1 LKDIKT
7 KPKTI
12 KRSLSP
18 AEDIKTVMKRQYIRQ
33 KIAVKPQ
40 TSKPQQQEDKP
51 ENYATDAVEN
61 ATHGLADTAYHQSKS
76 YVQNKIKK
84 HKAEKI
90 REKETSAT
98 SSDTDLTEIITSQHN
113 NTEKTGDSLH
123 TDGELRNTPKQQNED
138 VLHNTSLPHEQRQQY
153 VERKPKRQIEPIS
166 DAKRSTPHSEVDMP
180 TAKTQVQVK
189 TKDYYIKTHQQP
201 RKAAYRLTPNTPKQ
215 NTPTSTLPYSNKN
228 AVLKNKKSTFSLK
241 HSARTDI
248 SKVKN
253 MAVKT
258 QKQITKQAAKQ
269 AVKRSAKVARQTAQ
283 ATKTTVKATTR
294 IAVKM
299 AQAVVAMAKGIISS
313 IAAVGG
319 GTVLLVVLILIIT
332 VAAIAASPFGI
343 FISEETNEGIPV
355 SAIVA
360 ECNQEFT
367 QKIEEIENANTYDHV
382 EMQGVQ
388 ADWSEVLAVFA
399 VKIAGTDDDTAQDVV
414 IIDENKKDLL
424 KEVFWD
430 MNSIS
435 SHLEQENE
443 ENISYITITSK
454 TSDDMISE
462 YRFTQRQQE
471 ALATLLE
478 NSAVLLSATQNLTI
492 IDADAIDVLSN
503 LPQNLSAE
511 RKAVVKAA
519 CSLVGKVNYFWGG
532 KSSAI
537 GWDSNWGK
545 MMRVTADGS
554 STTGT
559 MRPFGLD
566 CSGFVT
572 WTFINSEMSAGS
584 IGHGTQGQIAKCTRL
599 NWSNAQ
605 PGDLAFY
612 NDLSHVGIVV
622 GRDTSGNILIIHSNS
637 SRNNVSLTTNSG
649 FDFCAGPNVY

>member
-1 LKDIKT
+1 MKDIKT

-12 KRSLSP
+12 KRSHRP
-18 AEDIKTVMKRQYIRQ
+18 VKDIKTVMKRQYIRQ
-33 KIAVKPQ
+33 KAAVKPQ

-201 RKAAYRLTPNTPKQ
+201 RKASYRLTPNTPKQ

-269 AVKRSAKVARQTAQ
+269 AVKRSAKVA
-283 ATKTTVKATTR
+283 
-294 IAVKM
+294 M
-299 AQAVVAMAKGIISS
+299 
-313 IAAVGG
+313 
-319 GTVLLVVLILIIT
+319 
-332 VAAIAASPFGI
+332 
-343 FISEETNEGIPV
+343 
-355 SAIVA
+355 
-360 ECNQEFT
+360 
-367 QKIEEIENANTYDHV
+367 
-382 EMQGVQ
+382 
-388 ADWSEVLAVFA
+388 
-399 VKIAGTDDDTAQDVV
+399 
-414 IIDENKKDLL
+414 
-424 KEVFWD
+424 
-430 MNSIS
+430 
-435 SHLEQENE
+435 
-443 ENISYITITSK
+443 
-454 TSDDMISE
+454 
-462 YRFTQRQQE
+462 
-471 ALATLLE
+471 
-478 NSAVLLSATQNLTI
+478 
-492 IDADAIDVLSN
+492 
-503 LPQNLSAE
+503 
-511 RKAVVKAA
+511 
-519 CSLVGKVNYFWGG
+519 
-532 KSSAI
+532 
-537 GWDSNWGK
+537 
-545 MMRVTADGS
+545 
-554 STTGT
+554 
-559 MRPFGLD
+559 
-566 CSGFVT
+566 
-572 WTFINSEMSAGS
+572 
-584 IGHGTQGQIAKCTRL
+584 
-599 NWSNAQ
+599 
-605 PGDLAFY
+605 
-612 NDLSHVGIVV
+612 
-622 GRDTSGNILIIHSNS
+622 
-637 SRNNVSLTTNSG
+637 
-649 FDFCAGPNVY
+649 

>member
-1 LKDIKT
+1 MKDIKT

-12 KRSLSP
+12 KRSHRP
-18 AEDIKTVMKRQYIRQ
+18 VKDIKTVMKRQYIRQ
-33 KIAVKPQ
+33 KAAVKPQ

-123 TDGELRNTPKQQNED
+123 TDGELRNTPKQQKED

-180 TAKTQVQVK
+180 TTKAQVQVK
-189 TKDYYIKTHQQP
+189 TKDYYMKTHQGP
-201 RKAAYRLTPNTPKQ
+201 RKTPYRLTPNTPKQ
-215 NTPTSTLPYSNKN
+215 NTSTLLHSNKSY
-228 AVLKNKKSTFSLK
+228 VLKNKKSTFPLK
-241 HSARTDI
+241 DSARADI
-248 SKVKN
+248 FKVKK
-253 MAVKT
+253 MTVKT
-258 QKQITKQAAKQ
+258 QQQITKQAAKQ
-269 AVKRSAKVARQTAQ
+269 AVKRSAQVARQTVQ
-283 ATKTTVKATTR
+283 ATKATVKATTR

-299 AQAVVAMAKGIISS
+299 AQAVVAMAKGMISA

-319 GTVLLVVLILIIT
+319 GAVLLVVLILIIT

-360 ECNQEFT
+360 QCNQEFT

-388 ADWSEVLAVFA
+388 ADWAEVLAVFA
-399 VKIAGTDDDTAQDVV
+399 VKTAGTDDDAAQDVV
-414 IIDENKKDLL
+414 IIDENKKNLL

-430 MNSIS
+430 MNTIS
-435 SHLEQENE
+435 SYIAQENE
-443 ENISYITITSK
+443 ENILYISITGK
-454 TSDDMISE
+454 TSDEMISE
-462 YRFTQRQQE
+462 YHFTQRQQE
-471 ALATLLE
+471 ALVALLE
-478 NSAVLLSATQNLTI
+478 NSVLLLSATQNLTI
-492 IDADAIDVLSN
+492 IDTDAIDVLNS
-503 LPQNLSAE
+503 LPETLSAH

-545 MMRVTADGS
+545 MMRVTAAGS

-566 CSGFVT
+566 CSGLVT
-572 WTFINSEMSAGS
+572 WAFINSEMSAGS
-584 IGHGTQGQIAKCTRL
+584 IGHGTQGQIAKCTQIS
-599 NWSNAQ
+599 WSNAQ

-622 GRDTSGNILIIHSNS
+622 GRDASGNILVIHSNS
-637 SRNNVSLTTNSG
+637 SQNNVSLTTNAG
-649 FDFCAGPNVY
+649 FGFCAGPNVY